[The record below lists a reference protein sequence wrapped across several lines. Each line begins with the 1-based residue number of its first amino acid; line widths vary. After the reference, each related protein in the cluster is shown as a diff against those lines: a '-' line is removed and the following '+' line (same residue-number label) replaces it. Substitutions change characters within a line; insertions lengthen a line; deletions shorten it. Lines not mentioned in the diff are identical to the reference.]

1 MRKNNIALRNII
13 GAVIGFGIV
22 AIAQSKM
29 GWTDGSW
36 DLLRFGGAVLMGAL
50 PGWVLADTYLKFI
63 KWKKKKVSQIS
74 LILLKKFNPT

>member
-1 MRKNNIALRNII
+1 MKKNNIALRNII
-13 GAVIGFGIV
+13 GGIIGFVAV
-22 AIAQSKM
+22 AIAQSQM

-63 KWKKKKVSQIS
+63 K
-74 LILLKKFNPT
+74 

>member
-1 MRKNNIALRNII
+1 MSKENNSSFRNII
-13 GAVIGFGIV
+13 GAVIGFGIT

-36 DLLRFGGAVLMGAL
+36 DLLRFGGALLIGAL

-63 KWKKKKVSQIS
+63 K
-74 LILLKKFNPT
+74 